1 MCTLACAGFFCP
13 ALLFGYLM
21 LELPS
26 DTVPLFV
33 AALVCSLEKKKRKK
47 KFIYSIHRVYLRIS
61 SEHMCIYMY
70 IWRCIACPHTR
81 NMMYHTDST
90 YATHAMHIYIYI
102 YVRFCIRCKY
112 TYMYVAYIIH
122 TQIMKEPFAL
132 RNVCSCISV

>member
-1 MCTLACAGFFCP
+1 MHKLMGRENRIGGCHWLIVASVIGTIAELVRHTFLCTLACAGFFCP

-61 SEHMCIYMY
+61 SEHMCIY
-70 IWRCIACPHTR
+70 ICIYGDVSHVHT
-81 NMMYHTDST
+81 HET
-90 YATHAMHIYIYI
+90 
-102 YVRFCIRCKY
+102 
-112 TYMYVAYIIH
+112 
-122 TQIMKEPFAL
+122 
-132 RNVCSCISV
+132 